1 LKKARFEK
9 SDFYHAVPP
18 SYLQSLSKNYGNDE
32 NMPLEIYRNAIDYL
46 NDVGYL
52 DKIPPFLIRDYV
64 IARCN
69 YMQAHKK
76 FVQSGMGVLDM
87 DKKWLS
93 PLIEAELEMGK
104 NVNMAWKPIWAIITR
119 HGRVSSIAE

>member
-1 LKKARFEK
+1 
-9 SDFYHAVPP
+9 
-18 SYLQSLSKNYGNDE
+18 LQSLSKNYGNDE
-32 NMPLEIYRNAIDYL
+32 NMLMDIYRNTINYL

-52 DKIPPFLIRDYV
+52 DKIPLFLIRNYV

-69 YMQAHKK
+69 YMQSHKK
-76 FVQSGMGVLDM
+76 FVQSEMDVLDM
-87 DKKWLS
+87 EKKWLS
-93 PLIEAELEMGK
+93 PLLVTELEMGK